1 MSVISPELV
10 LVDPELARRARAELP
25 DPGELNG
32 GVVAA
37 RSNGRPPTAVRR
49 PIVGAGAV
57 ARPRPAPAFLPL
69 IGLQQAAEAEIE
81 REAAQDHARPQG
93 LVLVAAGIALFI
105 LGVVVPPFFA
115 GGDPVLRQPPPSVQ
129 RPETSAIGRAASSD
143 GVSGR
148 AVEPPVRKAVSA
160 RAPTRLFAWLSDRR
174 ARYYHV
180 RFSKGT
186 RTVFEAW
193 PTDARVTV
201 PLRGRFRGRSFAFTP
216 GRYRWAVR
224 PAFGLRSQARYG
236 APIVRS
242 VWVVGPEEAG
252 LP

>member
-1 MSVISPELV
+1 VISPELV

-25 DPGELNG
+25 DPGELAG
-32 GVVAA
+32 RVVAA

-57 ARPRPAPAFLPL
+57 ARARPTPAHLPL
-69 IGLQQAAEAEIE
+69 IRLQQAAEAEIE
-81 REAAQDHARPQG
+81 REAAPDHARPQS
-93 LVLVAAGIALFI
+93 LVLAAAGIALFI

-115 GGDPVLRQPPPSVQ
+115 GGDPVLRQPPPSAQ
-129 RPETSAIGRAASSD
+129 PRETTAIGRAASGSFSAGAPRRPTRD
-143 GVSGR
+143 PVS
-148 AVEPPVRKAVSA
+148 S

-186 RTVFEAW
+186 RIVFEAW

-242 VWVVGPEEAG
+242 VWVVGPQEAG